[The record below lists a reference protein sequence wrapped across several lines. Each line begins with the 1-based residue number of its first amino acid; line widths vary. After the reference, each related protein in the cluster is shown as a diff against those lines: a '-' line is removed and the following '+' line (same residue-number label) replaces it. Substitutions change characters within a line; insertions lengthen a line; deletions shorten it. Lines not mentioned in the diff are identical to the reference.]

1 MMQESNIWHSLE
13 RHYRFMGNRH
23 MRELFAEQAGR
34 FERFSL
40 KQGGIFLDYSKNR
53 ITQDTLDLLFALLR
67 EREVESWRDRMFAGE
82 KINFT
87 ENRAVLHTALRQQS
101 DEAVMVDGH
110 NVIPDIR
117 SVLNRIEA
125 FSDRVR
131 SGEWKGYTGKRITDI
146 INLGIG
152 GSDLGPKTVVE
163 ALKPYAHEEITT
175 HFVSN
180 IDASHIAEALK
191 LIDPETCLFII
202 ASKSFTTEETMT
214 NAATARQWFLDRVGD
229 ETAIA
234 KHFVAIST
242 NTEAVDAFGIDTDN
256 MFGFW
261 DWVGGRYSVWSAIG
275 LPIALSV
282 GMDNFRAFLKGG
294 WEMDQHFRTAE
305 PEQNMPMIM
314 AMIGVWYNNFCG
326 SETHAVMP
334 YDQYLRYLPMHLQQ
348 VDMES
353 NGKRITRD
361 GRQVT
366 WDTGPVIWGEAGAN
380 GQHSFYQLLHQGT
393 HLISADFILP
403 MQSYNPIGTH
413 HDRLVA
419 NCIAQTEALVRG
431 RTAEEARVEME
442 QEGYSGDEL
451 EALLLHKVFP
461 GNFPTNSLLI
471 DKLTPENLGALIALY
486 EHKVFVQGIIW
497 GVNSFDQWGVE
508 LGKKLATRIE
518 NEISQGEDVS
528 GHGQSTNGLINY
540 YLKYRKS

>member
-1 MMQESNIWHSLE
+1 MA
-13 RHYRFMGNRH
+13 NRH
-23 MRELFAEQAGR
+23 MRELFAEHAGR

-53 ITQDTLDLLFALLR
+53 ITRDTLDLLFALLR
-67 EREVESWRDRMFAGE
+67 EREVEDWRDRMFAGE

-87 ENRAVLHTALRQQS
+87 EKRAVLHTALRQQ
-101 DEAVMVDGH
+101 DDAPVMVDGH

-117 SVLNRIEA
+117 AVLDRIEA

-131 SGEWKGYTGKRITDI
+131 SGEWKGYTGKRITDV

-163 ALKPYAHEEITT
+163 ALKPYAHEEMTT

-180 IDASHIAEALK
+180 IDASHIAETLK
-191 LIDPETCLFII
+191 IIDPETCLFII
-202 ASKSFTTEETMT
+202 ASKSFTTEET
-214 NAATARQWFLDRVGD
+214 
-229 ETAIA
+229 
-234 KHFVAIST
+234 T

-256 MFGFW
+256 MFEFW

-275 LPIALSV
+275 LPIALSA

-294 WEMDQHFRTAE
+294 WEMDRHFRMAE
-305 PEQNMPMIM
+305 PEQNMPMIL

-326 SETHAVMP
+326 AETHAVMP

-361 GRQVT
+361 GKQVA
-366 WDTGPVIWGEAGAN
+366 WHTGPVIWGEAGAN

-403 MQSYNPIGTH
+403 MESHNPIGTH
-413 HDRLVA
+413 HDRLAA

-431 RTAEEARVEME
+431 RTAEEARAEME

-451 EALLLHKVFP
+451 ESLLLHKVFP

-518 NEISQGEDVS
+518 HEITEGADVD

-540 YLKYRKS
+540 YLGHRKTLNRDG